1 MKSFLILFTF
11 LFWCNGL
18 LAQRERLD
26 SLRRDLAV
34 HTADTARSITLSYI
48 ASAYQD
54 LNPDS
59 ALIFAQEA
67 YQLALKAKYLKG
79 EAWGL
84 NELAA
89 AYNNLGNFPKA
100 LDYYLQELKIEE
112 QRGLMDNIAGLN
124 LSIALVHTNAKDYE
138 SGLRYAKRADSI
150 INLYKY
156 DYLSV
161 FSLLNIGDIF
171 EKMNQLDSALNYTYK
186 CLSRSQMDKN
196 DLITGTALN
205 NLGNIYSKSGNLK
218 DAEENYRAGLR
229 YLAVANDFGIIA
241 EGMLGLAKIFQRQQK
256 VDSAILYARQSFLVA
271 HQKEFTVKALD
282 ASVLLASLFKE
293 QGRIDSSFAYQEI
306 MIALKDSIYSR
317 ERVKDLTT
325 LNAEEQMRQK
335 EIALQKELEAKE
347 LEQKLQMLMIGISI
361 PLFFLISVVISR
373 RKVNKRLVEFF
384 GVVSILLLFEYI
396 TLILHPFI
404 AEKTHHNPF
413 YEIIIFVAIAAVI
426 TPLHHRFQ
434 HWVINKLKEYNSLR
448 HQKAVVLKAEEE
460 TGALVVDINEN
471 KNDNE
476 ENGEMPVPPLS

>member
-1 MKSFLILFTF
+1 MKFCLFLFSFLI
-11 LFWCNGL
+11 WSSGV
-18 LAQRERLD
+18 LAQKERLD
-26 SLRRDLAV
+26 SLRKDLQI
-34 HTADTARSITLSYI
+34 HKDDTSRALTLSRV
-48 ASAYQD
+48 ANAYQD

-59 ALIFAQEA
+59 ALLFAQEA
-67 YQLALKAKYLKG
+67 YQLALKWNYLKG
-79 EAWGL
+79 ESWSL

-112 QRGLMDNIAGLN
+112 QRGLIENIAGLN
-124 LSIALVHTNAKDYE
+124 ISIALVHTNAKDYE
-138 SGLRYAKRADSI
+138 NGLRYAKAADSL

-161 FSLLNIGDIF
+161 YSLLNIGDIF

-186 CLSRSQMDKN
+186 CLSKSQVDKN

-218 DAEENYRAGLR
+218 DAEDNYRAGLR

-241 EGMLGLAKIFQRQQK
+241 ESLLGLAKIFQRQQK
-256 VDSAILYARQSFLVA
+256 IDSAIVYARQSYMVA

-282 ASVLLASLFKE
+282 ASMLLASLFKM
-293 QGRIDSSFAYQEI
+293 QGRIDSSFAYQEV
-306 MIALKDSIYSR
+306 MINLKDSMYSR

-361 PLFFLISVVISR
+361 PIFFLISVVISR
-373 RKVNKRLVEFF
+373 RKVNRKLVEFF

-448 HQKAVVLKAEEE
+448 HQRAAVPVKEEAP
-460 TGALVVDINEN
+460 GALVVDINEN

-476 ENGEMPVPPLS
+476 DKGEMPIPPLS